1 MKGHTEE
8 EQKLYDLIWRQFIS
22 CQMPDAKYLSINAFI
37 DVEDFRLFAKGRE
50 VVFDGYTKVQKV
62 NIKDEEN
69 LPILE
74 ENQVLKLN
82 KVINEKK
89 YTKPPSRFSEAAF
102 S

>member
-1 MKGHTEE
+1 
-8 EQKLYDLIWRQFIS
+8 
-22 CQMPDAKYLSINAFI
+22 MPDAKYLSINAFI

-82 KVINEKK
+82 KVIN
-89 YTKPPSRFSEAAF
+89 
-102 S
+102 

>member
-1 MKGHTEE
+1 
-8 EQKLYDLIWRQFIS
+8 
-22 CQMPDAKYLSINAFI
+22 MPDAKYLSINAFI

-74 ENQVLKLN
+74 ENQILKY
-82 KVINEKK
+82 NEMKLEN
-89 YTKPPSRFSEAAF
+89 YNIQTNFQVPYP
-102 S
+102 